1 MPAIISIISILMRI
15 DKAML
20 EQVKIRIDEKTI
32 ELLKSKIGKTIVKIG
47 YVVELSFSVAT
58 VIIFDDSS
66 ALKIINSAIVCGDLG
81 EEYPHFSAEEIK
93 IENDIA
99 YGDEKYE
106 YYDYNLKIKGYK
118 SITDYITWSDKDGDS
133 YFDIESGIVAEGED
147 NKKLILFAFDS
158 LAEAIAIY
166 TDSEKFEKDHGI
178 RRYWDIDNKSAK
190 YKRIYKDI

>member
-1 MPAIISIISILMRI
+1 MHVTFAYVSSFRMEII
-15 DKAML
+15 ML

-47 YVVELSFSVAT
+47 YLVELSFSVST

-81 EEYPHFSAEEIK
+81 YEYPHFSAEEIK

-166 TDSEKFEKDHGI
+166 TDLEKFEKDHGI
-178 RRYWDIDNKSAK
+178 RRYWDIDNENTK
-190 YKRIYKDI
+190 YERIYKDI

>member
-1 MPAIISIISILMRI
+1 MLEQIKVRI
-15 DKAML
+15 DK
-20 EQVKIRIDEKTI
+20 KTT

-47 YVVELSFSVAT
+47 YVVELSFSVST

-81 EEYPHFSAEEIK
+81 EEYPHFSAEETK

-118 SITDYITWSDKDGDS
+118 SITDYITWSNKDGDS

-147 NKKLILFAFDS
+147 NKKIILFAINTI
-158 LAEAIAIY
+158 AETIAFYI
-166 TDSEKFEKDHGI
+166 DIDKFENDYGVTKN
-178 RRYWDIDNKSAK
+178 WDIDNENTK
-190 YKRIYKDI
+190 YERIYKDI

>member
-1 MPAIISIISILMRI
+1 
-15 DKAML
+15 ML

-47 YVVELSFSVAT
+47 YVMELSFSIST
-58 VIIFDDSS
+58 VIIFDDNS
-66 ALKIINSAIVCGDLG
+66 ALKIINSAIVYNNLIYEC
-81 EEYPHFSAEEIK
+81 PHFSVEETK

-106 YYDYNLKIKGYK
+106 YYNYNLKIKGYK
-118 SITDYITWSDKDGDS
+118 SITDYTTWSDEYGDN

-190 YKRIYKDI
+190 YERIYKDI

>member
-1 MPAIISIISILMRI
+1 MHVTFAYVSSFRMEIIMLEQIKVRI
-15 DKAML
+15 DK
-20 EQVKIRIDEKTI
+20 KTT

-47 YVVELSFSVAT
+47 YVVELSFSVST

-166 TDSEKFEKDHGI
+166 TDLEKFEKDHGI
-178 RRYWDIDNKSAK
+178 RRYWDIDNENTK
-190 YKRIYKDI
+190 YERIYKDI

>member
-1 MPAIISIISILMRI
+1 MLEQIKVRI
-15 DKAML
+15 DK
-20 EQVKIRIDEKTI
+20 KTT

-47 YVVELSFSVAT
+47 YVVELSFSVST

-166 TDSEKFEKDHGI
+166 TDLEKFEKDHGI
-178 RRYWDIDNKSAK
+178 RRYWDIDNENTK
-190 YKRIYKDI
+190 YERIYKDI

>member
-1 MPAIISIISILMRI
+1 MIPIISILMRI

-47 YVVELSFSVAT
+47 YVMELSFSVST
-58 VIIFDDSS
+58 VIIFDDNS
-66 ALKIINSAIVCGDLG
+66 ALKIINSAIVYNSLIYEC
-81 EEYPHFSAEEIK
+81 PHFSVEETK

-118 SITDYITWSDKDGDS
+118 SITDYTTWSDKDGDS

-166 TDSEKFEKDHGI
+166 TDSEKFEKDYSVEE
-178 RRYWDIDNKSAK
+178 YWEVDSKNAK
-190 YKRIYKDI
+190 YERIYKDI